1 MRKTEVS
8 TDSVSE
14 FELGE
19 TEADE
24 WGKDI
29 DILTSPKD

>member
-24 WGKDI
+24 WQKIGAKT
-29 DILTSPKD
+29 LTF